1 VAPRT
6 PPFASAGN
14 IAAVATGTETA
25 AGAALAAPGW
35 AERLSSRLPAEG
47 RVLVLEDAGSPP
59 ILPRGR
65 ELERRPLGSCRAG
78 EGACDGGPSCDGG
91 PWDAVVVTGAV
102 AAGAWE
108 PLLTELRGALAE
120 RARLHLAIATAGGA
134 ASSMLSDA
142 VGALYETGY
151 CLLREEV
158 FASDRVAMTL
168 LEARADEHVVRSY
181 RPGDEA
187 AIQRLFDAS
196 FSPRREPAHW
206 RWKYLEHPFG
216 TLAISCAFD
225 QQGELTAHYAAY
237 PVRFRRAHPGG
248 SETILC
254 HQVGDTMTDRRFRD
268 VGRGAT
274 SLLARTARHFYARH
288 CEGRV
293 AFNYG
298 FNTGNIQRFSQLF
311 VRARKVWDIDF
322 RRAAAWSLRLDR
334 PRRFRAYRASHS
346 TQVDPA
352 FDQLFERVAADYGLL
367 VERRR
372 PWLEWRYL
380 RCPDRD
386 LHLVRVDR
394 GRRLVGWGVFR
405 VEGERILWGD
415 ALVDPAHPGAVS
427 AMLRHALAIPGASWR
442 AAAGSRIEGWFSRH
456 PAWWSD
462 LIERLGF
469 ASVPEPQGLGM
480 VYVPFLED
488 PEEEL
493 RTRYYLTMGD
503 GDLF

>member
-1 VAPRT
+1 
-6 PPFASAGN
+6 
-14 IAAVATGTETA
+14 
-25 AGAALAAPGW
+25 
-35 AERLSSRLPAEG
+35 
-47 RVLVLEDAGSPP
+47 VLVLEEIGAPP
-59 ILPRGR
+59 LLPGR
-65 ELERRPLGSCRAG
+65 DGLVRRPLASGRLG
-78 EGACDGGPSCDGG
+78 EAALEPGR
-91 PWDAVVVTGAV
+91 WDAIVVVGVPPTR
-102 AAGAWE
+102 AWQ
-108 PLLTELRGALAE
+108 PLLDELRGALAE
-120 RARLHLAIATAGGA
+120 RGRLHLVIAIGAGGV
-134 ASSMLSDA
+134 SRLSAA
-142 VGALYETGY
+142 VGALYESSW
-151 CLLREEV
+151 CLLREDLLAPASVGEAV
-158 FASDRVAMTL
+158 PDSDRAASGVGDPIGFAL

-181 RPGDEA
+181 RAGDEE

-196 FSPRREPAHW
+196 FSPPRDPAHW
-206 RWKYLEHPFG
+206 RWKYVDHPFG
-216 TLAISCAFD
+216 TLAISCAFTR
-225 QQGELTAHYAAY
+225 QGELAAHYAAY
-237 PVRFRRAHPGG
+237 PVRFRRAGAGG
-248 SETILC
+248 GETLLC

-311 VRARKVWDIDF
+311 VRARKVWDIEL
-322 RRAAAWSLRLDR
+322 RRATASSLRLDR
-334 PRRFRAYRASHS
+334 PRRFRPYRASRAS
-346 TQVDPA
+346 QLDAA
-352 FDQLFERVAADYGLL
+352 FDDFFERVAPEYGLL

-394 GRRLVGWGVFR
+394 GARLVGWGVFR
-405 VEGERILWGD
+405 VDGDRILWGD
-415 ALVDPAHPGAVS
+415 ALVDRAHPSAVS
-427 AMLRHALAIPGASWR
+427 AMLRYALALPGG
-442 AAAGSRIEGWFSRH
+442 AGAGDGERRVEGWFARH
-456 PAWWSD
+456 PAWWND
-462 LIERLGF
+462 LIVRLGF

-488 PEEEL
+488 PQDEL